1 MLMSS
6 GAIVQT
12 MRNKNLIKKQTDAA
26 RIVRGASKLVSL
38 HALYEE
44 VSWDPLETK
53 PKKHRLLL
61 LYKMINNLSQEYL
74 SSLIPLLTT
83 LFLNT
88 ICVMHKIF
96 RP

>member
-6 GAIVQT
+6 WAIVQT
-12 MRNKNLIKKQTDAA
+12 MRKKNLIKKQTDAA
-26 RIVRGASKLVSL
+26 RIVTGASKLVSL

-44 VSWDPLETK
+44 VNWDPCETRR
-53 PKKHRLLL
+53 KKHRLLL
-61 LYKMINNLSQEYL
+61 LYKMFNKFSPEYL

-83 LFLNT
+83 LYLNT